1 MVTNAGLK
9 DIPGT
14 PLPETDVPALE
25 LVSVS
30 YSYGKRQALDDVT
43 FSIAPG
49 TFAVLLGLNGAGKTT
64 LFSLI
69 SHLYATRHGHIHVF
83 GHDID
88 RRSGNALRRLGIVF
102 QARTLDLDLSIY
114 QNLSYHASL
123 HGIGKRDADRRIHEF
138 MQSIDM
144 SDRLHEKTRSL
155 SGGQIRRVE
164 IIRALIHRP
173 SLLLL
178 DEATVGLDIKSRATI
193 LADIRKLVQEKN
205 ISVLWATHL
214 IDEVAYA
221 DQIIVLNQGRL
232 VANGP
237 VGEVVKDAGAQTI
250 NEAFSRLTGVL
261 ALDTGRQL

>member
-1 MVTNAGLK
+1 MHYDA
-9 DIPGT
+9 
-14 PLPETDVPALE
+14 
-25 LVSVS
+25 
-30 YSYGKRQALDDVT
+30 
-43 FSIAPG
+43 
-49 TFAVLLGLNGAGKTT
+49 
-64 LFSLI
+64 
-69 SHLYATRHGHIHVF
+69 
-83 GHDID
+83 
-88 RRSGNALRRLGIVF
+88 LGIVF

-123 HGIGKRDADRRIHEF
+123 HGIGKRDADLRIHEF

-214 IDEVAYA
+214 IDEVGHA

-261 ALDTGRQL
+261 ALDTGRQ